1 VTKKFTPIVNWATI
15 IRQTILQGDRI
26 MQIIKAKDRFHLES
40 DWLSA
45 YWLFSFDRYYD
56 PRNLSFG
63 PLRVFNHD
71 TVGANAGFPTH
82 PHREMEIVTYVL
94 DGELTHKDSTGGR
107 GVIHAGEVQRM
118 TAGTGIAHS
127 EMNASP
133 TTPVHLLQMWVL
145 PERSGLTPS
154 YEQKQF
160 TPEQR
165 TGKLLPIAAGQPTS
179 DAVKIHQDATFYVSR
194 LRSGDQVAH
203 ELQPDRRAFFYVI
216 EGEVTLNDETLESG
230 DQARITAA
238 SKLEIAGTQDSEVIL
253 IDLP

>member
-1 VTKKFTPIVNWATI
+1 
-15 IRQTILQGDRI
+15 
-26 MQIIKAKDRFHLES
+26 MQIIRAKDRFHLES

-56 PRNLSFG
+56 PNNMMFG

-71 TVGANAGFPTH
+71 TVQGGAGFPTH

-94 DGELTHKDSTGGR
+94 DGELAHKDSTGGR

-118 TAGTGIAHS
+118 SAGTGIAHS
-127 EMNASP
+127 ELNAS
-133 TTPVHLLQMWVL
+133 TARPVRLLQMWVL
-145 PERSGLTPS
+145 PERPGLKPS

-165 TGKLLPIAAGQPTS
+165 TGVLLPIATGQDLPGTIK
-179 DAVKIHQDATFYVSR
+179 VHQDVAFYVSH
-194 LRSGDQVAH
+194 LREGDRIAH
-203 ELQPDRRAFFYVI
+203 ELKPGRRAFLYVI
-216 EGEVTLNDETLESG
+216 EGQLTLNGEKLASG
-230 DQARITAA
+230 DQARITDQTD
-238 SKLEIAGTQDSEVIL
+238 LELIGEEKSELIL